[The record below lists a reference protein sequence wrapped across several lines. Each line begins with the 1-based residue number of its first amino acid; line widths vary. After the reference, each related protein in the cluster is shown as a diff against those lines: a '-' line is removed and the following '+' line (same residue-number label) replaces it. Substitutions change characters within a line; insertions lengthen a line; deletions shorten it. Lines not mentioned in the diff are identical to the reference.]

1 MPFYWRLPT
10 GPYSEAVCPPYLT
23 GEFPGDYGWDT
34 SGLSAD
40 PETFARYREIEV
52 IHARWAML
60 GALGALA
67 AIWMTFAYF
76 IAASTFTNLANDP
89 DMTGVPHIAWA
100 FWTTGIVAVLEVFTL
115 GIGSVL
121 LFVRKSAGRWL
132 VTVGCIL
139 HILVGIVV
147 VIAFAS
153 IGSAAADLR
162 DSDASAMTS
171 GYSVMMGVALIPA
184 IATLILVLL
193 KPTARWLAWG
203 KQPQAAAA
211 VAYGAPAPGV
221 PQPGVIQQQPYGTP
235 PGGMQQPPQQ
245 RW

>member
-1 MPFYWRLPT
+1 MYPAA
-10 GPYSEAVCPPYLT
+10 PYGNAYVVPQTP
-23 GEFPGDYGWDT
+23 
-34 SGLSAD
+34 SGGTAI
-40 PETFARYREIEV
+40 TAGV
-52 IHARWAML
+52 L